1 MKYQYGAYDARGR
14 HQKGVI
20 EADRPREAQRLLQQ
34 QGLTVSEIAPLVTGG
49 KRRFGKSRKLKSQD
63 LYLALEELS
72 LLLDAG
78 VPLVS
83 AVGGLTAETS
93 QPELSAGFGIV
104 ERGLKSGEDFGT
116 ALKAGMPLYPDYVF
130 RMVEAGQATGQLSRA
145 LKDGG
150 AEMAYE
156 ESVRGEIRNALTYPA
171 ILILAGITAILFIF
185 VVVVPRFA
193 SMINRT
199 GAEVPWISAA
209 VINTGLFFNENLG
222 ALLITLAALVALAV
236 ALSRRPEVR
245 LAVQEA
251 AYRLPV
257 LGGWLREAEVARWA
271 GMLSTMLG
279 NRVPVLEA
287 MQMARSGAGL
297 QSFRAKLD
305 LAERLV
311 KGGQG
316 LAKALS
322 KQQILTD
329 TAINLIRVG
338 EEAGQ
343 LPEMLRSVWRLYD
356 KSGRDRMKRF
366 LLLLEPA
373 AIIVIGGMVGIIVT
387 AIMLAIT
394 SINQISL

>member
-34 QGLTVSEIAPLVTGG
+34 QGLTVSEISPHVTAQKG
-49 KRRFGKSRKLKSQD
+49 RFGKSRRLKPQD

-78 VPLVS
+78 VPLAS
-83 AVGGLTAETS
+83 AVGGLTAETG

-104 ERGLKSGEDFGT
+104 ETALKSGEDFGS

-150 AEMAYE
+150 TQMAYE
-156 ESVRGEIRNALTYPA
+156 ENVRNEIRNALTYPS
-171 ILILAGITAILFIF
+171 ILILAGISAILFIF

-199 GAEVPWISAA
+199 GADVPWLSAA

-222 ALLITLAALVALAV
+222 LLLIAVAALVALGV
-236 ALSRRPEVR
+236 AMSRRPEVR
-245 LAVQEA
+245 LAVMET

-287 MQMARSGAGL
+287 MQMARSSAGL
-297 QSFRAKLD
+297 PSFRAKLD

-322 KQQILTD
+322 RQQILTD